1 MPVSS
6 NALKCLPA
14 CKNQL
19 CDNMI
24 DKEFEESGNDTA
36 DKYESDNISGVA
48 IMHKNKE
55 ISFLYT
61 QSVLTDCL
69 SLPDI

>member
-1 MPVSS
+1 MSS

-24 DKEFEESGNDTA
+24 GKDFVESGDDTA
-36 DKYESDNISGVA
+36 DEYESDNIVDDNA
-48 IMHKNKE
+48 
-55 ISFLYT
+55 
-61 QSVLTDCL
+61 
-69 SLPDI
+69 

>member
-24 DKEFEESGNDTA
+24 DKDFEESGEIQRMNMKVITL
-36 DKYESDNISGVA
+36 VA
-48 IMHKNKE
+48 IMHGNKE
-55 ISFLYT
+55 ISILYT

-69 SLPDI
+69 RLPDIK

>member
-14 CKNQL
+14 CTNQL

-24 DKEFEESGNDTA
+24 DKDFEESGDDTA
-36 DKYESDNISGVA
+36 DAYERNNISGDNA
-48 IMHKNKE
+48 
-55 ISFLYT
+55 
-61 QSVLTDCL
+61 
-69 SLPDI
+69 

>member
-19 CDNMI
+19 CDNII
-24 DKEFEESGNDTA
+24 DKDFEERGDDTA
-36 DKYESDNISGVA
+36 NEYESDYIGDNNA
-48 IMHKNKE
+48 
-55 ISFLYT
+55 
-61 QSVLTDCL
+61 
-69 SLPDI
+69 

>member
-24 DKEFEESGNDTA
+24 DKDFEESGDDTA
-36 DKYESDNISGVA
+36 DEYESDNISGDDMK
-48 IMHKNKE
+48 IKK
-55 ISFLYT
+55 
-61 QSVLTDCL
+61 SVFFTPNRC
-69 SLPDI
+69 

>member
-6 NALKCLPA
+6 KALKCLPA

-24 DKEFEESGNDTA
+24 DKDSEEGGDDTADQYESGNIGD
-36 DKYESDNISGVA
+36 DNA
-48 IMHKNKE
+48 
-55 ISFLYT
+55 
-61 QSVLTDCL
+61 
-69 SLPDI
+69 

>member
-19 CDNMI
+19 RDNMI
-24 DKEFEESGNDTA
+24 DEDFEESGDDTV
-36 DKYESDNISGVA
+36 DEYESDNISGDNA
-48 IMHKNKE
+48 
-55 ISFLYT
+55 
-61 QSVLTDCL
+61 
-69 SLPDI
+69 

>member
-19 CDNMI
+19 CANMI
-24 DKEFEESGNDTA
+24 DKDFEKSGD
-36 DKYESDNISGVA
+36 DKRINMIVITLVV
-48 IMHKNKE
+48 IMHENSE
-55 ISFLYT
+55 IGILYT

>member
-19 CDNMI
+19 CDKIINK
-24 DKEFEESGNDTA
+24 DFEESGDDTV
-36 DKYESDNISGVA
+36 DEYESDNISDDNA
-48 IMHKNKE
+48 
-55 ISFLYT
+55 
-61 QSVLTDCL
+61 
-69 SLPDI
+69 

>member
-14 CKNQL
+14 GKNQL

-24 DKEFEESGNDTA
+24 DNDFEESGDDTA
-36 DKYESDNISGVA
+36 DEYESDNIVA
-48 IMHKNKE
+48 IMHENKE
-55 ISFLYT
+55 ISYLYT

-69 SLPDI
+69 ILPDI

>member
-6 NALKCLPA
+6 NALKYLPA

-24 DKEFEESGNDTA
+24 DKDFEKSGDDTA
-36 DKYESDNISGVA
+36 DEYESDNISA
-48 IMHKNKE
+48 DNA
-55 ISFLYT
+55 
-61 QSVLTDCL
+61 
-69 SLPDI
+69 

>member
-19 CDNMI
+19 CHNLI
-24 DKEFEESGNDTA
+24 DKDFEESGDDTA
-36 DKYESDNISGVA
+36 DEYESDNISVDNA
-48 IMHKNKE
+48 
-55 ISFLYT
+55 
-61 QSVLTDCL
+61 
-69 SLPDI
+69 

>member
-14 CKNQL
+14 CQNLL

-24 DKEFEESGNDTA
+24 DKDFEESGDDTA
-36 DKYESDNISGVA
+36 DELESI
-48 IMHKNKE
+48 
-55 ISFLYT
+55 
-61 QSVLTDCL
+61 
-69 SLPDI
+69 

>member
-24 DKEFEESGNDTA
+24 HKDFEESGDDTV
-36 DKYESDNISGVA
+36 DEYESDNISGDNA
-48 IMHKNKE
+48 
-55 ISFLYT
+55 
-61 QSVLTDCL
+61 
-69 SLPDI
+69 

>member
-24 DKEFEESGNDTA
+24 DKDFEESGNDTA
-36 DKYESDNISGVA
+36 DEYESDKSE
-48 IMHKNKE
+48 NKE
-55 ISFLYT
+55 ISILYT
-61 QSVLTDCL
+61 QSVLKPV
-69 SLPDI
+69 SH

>member
-24 DKEFEESGNDTA
+24 DNDFEESGDE
-36 DKYESDNISGVA
+36 YEVITLVA
-48 IMHKNKE
+48 IMHENKE
-55 ISFLYT
+55 ISILYT
-61 QSVLTDCL
+61 QSVLTDFV
-69 SLPDI
+69 